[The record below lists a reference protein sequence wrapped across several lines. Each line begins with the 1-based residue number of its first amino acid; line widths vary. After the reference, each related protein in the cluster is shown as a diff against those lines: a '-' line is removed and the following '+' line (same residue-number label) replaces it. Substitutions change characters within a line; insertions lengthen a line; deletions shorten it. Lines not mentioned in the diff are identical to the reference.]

1 MKYEL
6 MPAPVAETACRMEQN
21 ANEVRV
27 ILAKMQEVIT
37 QLTGSNAANE
47 LTDFKEIFDGS
58 AMEDIHALAK
68 ALDVWS
74 KTLSAIHH
82 AYHKARCDS
91 CQEALTALN
100 KIQ

>member
-6 MPAPVAETACRMEQN
+6 MPAPVAEAAYRMEQN

-27 ILAKMQEVIT
+27 IIAKMQEVVN
-37 QLTGSNAANE
+37 QLTGSNTANE

-58 AMEDIHALAK
+58 AMEDIHTLA
-68 ALDVWS
+68 AILDVWN
-74 KTLSAIHH
+74 KTLSVIHH
-82 AYHKARCDS
+82 TYHKARCDS
-91 CQEALTALN
+91 CQEALNALN